1 MEKYFFK
8 TMENIH
14 PFHEKENLSLSI
26 SPEVDKV
33 VTSQT
38 DPEYEQFL
46 ADVWVGIILTLI
58 VLSCV
63 CCMCSCLLY
72 HKFQQWKRHILQAR
86 NGASVENGNVESE
99 SLPSYTIVSGLPSYE
114 EALEQLK
121 KVKEQ
126 SNSKVDNTDP
136 WTPHTP
142 PTPARRMSRLSVAE
156 LFQIYKTPN
165 LNLAVKS

>member
-1 MEKYFFK
+1 MEKYFFNK
-8 TMENIH
+8 IDNIH
-14 PFHEKENLSLSI
+14 PFEEKNFSVLLST
-26 SPEVDKV
+26 EVDKV
-33 VTSQT
+33 IAAQT
-38 DPEYEQFL
+38 DPDYEQFL

-86 NGASVENGNVESE
+86 NANVENGNGELE
-99 SLPSYTIVSGLPSYE
+99 SLPSYTIVSGLPSYA

-126 SNSKVDNTDP
+126 SAPRIDGAGP

-142 PTPARRMSRLSVAE
+142 PTPSPMSRLSVAE

-165 LNLAVKS
+165 LNLAVKN